1 MTDGTLYLG
10 AKPEDAKVIC
20 VFVHGRGQSPEMMQE
35 HVISR
40 LSETGVAY
48 ILPRAVNGSWYA
60 ARAVDALTET
70 TNTQLSSALVR
81 IHGLMNTHAK
91 PMMLGGFSQGACVV
105 IEYAM
110 KYGPWNGALVSLT
123 GCRVGVQKDD
133 RPIVNLDGLPT
144 YLTGADADP
153 WIPAQAYGEAAQAL
167 SLARARL
174 RSDVFPGRAHEVSDT
189 EIGVFGTML
198 QALISG
204 EPIW

>member
-10 AKPEDAKVIC
+10 AKPEDAKVNCI
-20 VFVHGRGQSPEMMQE
+20 FVHGRGQSPEMMQE

-40 LSETGVAY
+40 LSVTGVAY
-48 ILPRAVNGSWYA
+48 ILPRAGNGTWYA

-204 EPIW
+204 KPIW

>member
-204 EPIW
+204 KPIW

>member
-48 ILPRAVNGSWYA
+48 ILPRAGNGSWYA

-204 EPIW
+204 KPIW